1 MVYIVI
7 TITAKFIKPMK
18 KIPQSIIDPADLR
31 HKQKLAFRSNLKSN
45 H

>member
-7 TITAKFIKPMK
+7 TITAKFIKPVK

-31 HKQKLAFRSNLKSN
+31 HKQKLAFLSNLRSTN
-45 H
+45 